1 MTNKELKRQSFLEA
15 TRNRKAKQNAF
26 YLRFPERKRYDEGK
40 IGWNEYLKLA
50 KETKEKERAYYRGN
64 ANYDLYDDGLITW
77 DEFQDLERGR

>member
-26 YLRFPERKRYDEGK
+26 YLRFPERKVYDEGK

-50 KETKEKERAYYRGN
+50 KETKENERAHYRGN

-77 DEFQDLERGR
+77 AEFKDLERGR

>member
-1 MTNKELKRQSFLEA
+1 MTNKELKRQSFLEL
-15 TRNRKAKQNAF
+15 TKNRRAKQDAF
-26 YLRFPERKRYDEGK
+26 YRRFPERKLYDEGK

-50 KETKEKERAYYRGN
+50 KETKEKERAHYRGN

>member
-15 TRNRKAKQNAF
+15 TRKRKAKQNAF
-26 YLRFPERKRYDEGK
+26 YLRFPESKLYDEGK

-50 KETKEKERAYYRGN
+50 KETKEKERAHYRGN